1 MAKTAS
7 PDLFLLIRSL
17 SKHEKGYIRTYAF
30 GKRQDD
36 PKFMRLFTAIERLRE
51 YDETALLK
59 SETYIRQ
66 LPRMKMYLYERILD
80 ALDNY
85 YSVRNAQL
93 EVRKVLNRITILF
106 EKGLYDACIRQLPK
120 AKELASRYE
129 FFGQW
134 MEAISWERTLML
146 EKQLVENFA
155 KVEAEERLVITRL
168 EELAA
173 CNVVYDQINKLYSES
188 IWIRSEA
195 DHRKYKT
202 ALNAPVMRRPDA
214 GMGVLA
220 RVLRYK
226 ARAKYYSALDERKR
240 YLEVSRRAVE
250 LFDSDPAFTN
260 QHLLAYIKA
269 LNNLI
274 ATLGENDRFQEFDRA
289 LEKLR
294 SIPDRF
300 PAGNSEKMRSMI
312 RMRVLLREFYQN
324 LYLREYDKAGEL
336 TETIEERLQKDRH
349 LISAVHAVIFQYAL
363 SYIHFINGDY
373 RKSLRWINAILNLKP
388 LPVNRLFQGYAR
400 VLGIILHFE
409 LGDVDMLQS
418 LVPSALR
425 FFDKRPDVYPLERM
439 FIHQLWRKVVR
450 TSSDMERKKRLQ
462 ELGSMIRKSYNPN
475 DNRIMEYFD
484 FLSWIDSRVRNVPFA
499 EALREKRPVRR

>member
-1 MAKTAS
+1 
-7 PDLFLLIRSL
+7 
-17 SKHEKGYIRTYAF
+17 
-30 GKRQDD
+30 
-36 PKFMRLFTAIERLRE
+36 
-51 YDETALLK
+51 
-59 SETYIRQ
+59 
-66 LPRMKMYLYERILD
+66 MKMYLHERILD

-106 EKGLYDACIRQLPK
+106 EKDYMTPAFDNYRK
-120 AKELASRYE
+120 RR
-129 FFGQW
+129 
-134 MEAISWERTLML
+134 SWPVATSFRSMDGSDLRERTLML

-349 LISAVHAVIFQYAL
+349 LISAVHA
-363 SYIHFINGDY
+363 GD
-373 RKSLRWINAILNLKP
+373 
-388 LPVNRLFQGYAR
+388 LPVCI
-400 VLGIILHFE
+400 VLHPLH
-409 LGDVDMLQS
+409 Q
-418 LVPSALR
+418 R
-425 FFDKRPDVYPLERM
+425 
-439 FIHQLWRKVVR
+439 
-450 TSSDMERKKRLQ
+450 
-462 ELGSMIRKSYNPN
+462 
-475 DNRIMEYFD
+475 
-484 FLSWIDSRVRNVPFA
+484 
-499 EALREKRPVRR
+499 